1 MAETPAFSQH
11 DPSSPAPE
19 PVVVPEAEIDA
30 AANEGPAELE
40 AVLAAALD
48 EDDLPE
54 PHPPAPTP
62 PLEAA
67 IARPSVGSYGAQ
79 EAQEA
84 PTAVGSYG
92 AHETPEAPSALGS
105 YVSQEPPAA
114 PTAVGSYGAPMQR
127 AGVGTGAAEE
137 PTVATTLE
145 VLPLTGQAS
154 EAGATEGGEWD
165 LLMGKVNTWLEQ
177 ADLPGQWERL
187 GGPLRGLGLLL
198 AGLLVI
204 KLYVALLDTLD
215 DLPLLPRLLQLV
227 GLIAFLNFS
236 LTRLTRSSDRRV
248 ILEDWK
254 RRWDAFRGS

>member
-1 MAETPAFSQH
+1 MAETPAFSEH
-11 DPSSPAPE
+11 DPSSPVPE
-19 PVVVPEAEIDA
+19 SMVAPEAEIDA
-30 AANEGPAELE
+30 AANEGPTELE
-40 AVLAAALD
+40 AVLASALD

-54 PHPPAPTP
+54 SHPPAPTP
-62 PLEAA
+62 TLEAA
-67 IARPSVGSYGAQ
+67 IARPTVGSYGAQ
-79 EAQEA
+79 EAPAA
-84 PTAVGSYG
+84 PAAVGSYG
-92 AHETPEAPSALGS
+92 LPEGS
-105 YVSQEPPAA
+105 P
-114 PTAVGSYGAPMQR
+114 G
-127 AGVGTGAAEE
+127 AGVAEE

-145 VLPLTGQAS
+145 VLPLTRQAS
-154 EAGATEGGEWD
+154 DAGGTEGGEWD

-177 ADLPGQWERL
+177 SDLPGQWERL

-248 ILEDWK
+248 ILENWK

>member
-1 MAETPAFSQH
+1 MAETPAFSEH

-19 PVVVPEAEIDA
+19 PAVAPETEIDA
-30 AANEGPAELE
+30 AASEGPTELE

-54 PHPPAPTP
+54 SHPPAPTP
-62 PLEAA
+62 TLEAA

-84 PTAVGSYG
+84 PAAVGSYG
-92 AHETPEAPSALGS
+92 SHETPEAPAS
-105 YVSQEPPAA
+105 
-114 PTAVGSYGAPMQR
+114 VGSYGSPEGSPG
-127 AGVGTGAAEE
+127 AGAAAEE

-145 VLPLTGQAS
+145 VLPLSGQAS
-154 EAGATEGGEWD
+154 DAGGTEGGEWD

-177 ADLPGQWERL
+177 SDLPGQWERL

-215 DLPLLPRLLQLV
+215 DLPLLPRLHQLV
-227 GLIAFLNFS
+227 GLIALLNFS
-236 LTRLTRSSDRRV
+236 LNRLTRSSDRRV